1 MDKLPPALVQVWLT
15 MAHTE
20 QTHFQDTKDKAIK
33 KLIHHFGNVDI
44 AQMYVD
50 EFKKRNDEVVKRN

>member
-44 AQMYVD
+44 AQLYVD
-50 EFKKRNDEVVKRN
+50 EFKKKK